1 MLFSKF
7 IVDILGCARRN
18 CHLHIVESTCI
29 VLKIDD
35 FLDVFLQSFSKVV
48 MIQRLNLCSYVPH
61 SPHISK
67 FLKFG
72 EAFLVARKEK
82 PRDHYY
88 MVQLHE
94 NHIYIAK
101 TRIQNG
107 DQLLISWISFHP
119 LMKEIGIRIGVSRF
133 ESQTLIGFT
142 PRLPLIFSIFYRSL
156 AQVDGEADSTSF
168 FFKGRVF
175 FWGEV
180 AIFSVDG

>member
-1 MLFSKF
+1 
-7 IVDILGCARRN
+7 
-18 CHLHIVESTCI
+18 
-29 VLKIDD
+29 
-35 FLDVFLQSFSKVV
+35 

-101 TRIQNG
+101 KRIQNG
-107 DQLLISWISFHP
+107 
-119 LMKEIGIRIGVSRF
+119 G
-133 ESQTLIGFT
+133 
-142 PRLPLIFSIFYRSL
+142 
-156 AQVDGEADSTSF
+156 
-168 FFKGRVF
+168 
-175 FWGEV
+175 
-180 AIFSVDG
+180 